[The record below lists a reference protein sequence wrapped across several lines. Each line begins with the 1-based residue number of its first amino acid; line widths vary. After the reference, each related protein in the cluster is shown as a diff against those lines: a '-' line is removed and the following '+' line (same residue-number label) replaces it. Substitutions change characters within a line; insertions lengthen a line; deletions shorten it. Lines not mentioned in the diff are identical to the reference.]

1 MDRPD
6 FSAEP
11 EWIKSQ
17 ICLDVTINEIK
28 EVMER
33 LVTVGGVKEVN
44 GGLVKEKSAIINKAI
59 FLQVE
64 FRNFIVKCA
73 FLLVNKLKSSTF
85 HKENITHLVLI

>member
-33 LVTVGGVKEVN
+33 SSLLAESRNKLVCQR
-44 GGLVKEKSAIINKAI
+44 KSASSIRRYSFKWSSGISSKNVHSCDEQVKAARFTKRI
-59 FLQVE
+59 
-64 FRNFIVKCA
+64 
-73 FLLVNKLKSSTF
+73 
-85 HKENITHLVLI
+85 